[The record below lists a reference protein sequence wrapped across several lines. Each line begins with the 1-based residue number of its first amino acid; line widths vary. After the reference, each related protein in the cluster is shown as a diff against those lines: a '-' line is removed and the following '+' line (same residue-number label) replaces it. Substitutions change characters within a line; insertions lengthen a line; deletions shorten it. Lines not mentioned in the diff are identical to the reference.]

1 MFLRSSF
8 NPVSFSPMAFNGA
21 RKPPENSG
29 RSGYW
34 RLFFHQLQEQALE
47 EKKPKKP
54 ARVIKFEPVKELP
67 DGSAVVGVRSAK
79 PEQVPP
85 EPDQAPSE
93 PYLFKPTPLKPEVD
107 EPSEPYVI
115 QTMRLSMEVSRLFT
129 SWQIP
134 LIITQA
140 QDVEDEELLLL
151 LAA

>member
-8 NPVSFSPMAFNGA
+8 NPVSFSPIAFNGA
-21 RKPPENSG
+21 RKPSEESG

-34 RLFFHQLQEQALE
+34 RLFFHQLQEQALG
-47 EKKPKKP
+47 EKKPQKP
-54 ARVIKFEPVKELP
+54 VKVIKFEPVKELP
-67 DGSAVVGVRSAK
+67 DGSAVVGVHFVKLESEPE
-79 PEQVPP
+79 PEQ
-85 EPDQAPSE
+85 APLE
-93 PYLFKPTPLKPEVD
+93 PYLFKPAPLKPEV
-107 EPSEPYVI
+107 SEPYVI

>member
-1 MFLRSSF
+1 MFLHSSF
-8 NPVSFSPMAFNGA
+8 NPVSFSPIAFNGA
-21 RKPPENSG
+21 RKPSEESG

-47 EKKPKKP
+47 EKKPEKP
-54 ARVIKFEPVKELP
+54 SKVIKFEPVKELS
-67 DGSAVVGVRSAK
+67 DGSAVVGVQSAK
-79 PEQVPP
+79 PKPELEQT
-85 EPDQAPSE
+85 PSE
-93 PYLFKPTPLKPEVD
+93 PYLFKPAPLKPEV
-107 EPSEPYVI
+107 SEPYVI

>member
-1 MFLRSSF
+1 
-8 NPVSFSPMAFNGA
+8 
-21 RKPPENSG
+21 
-29 RSGYW
+29 
-34 RLFFHQLQEQALE
+34 LFFHQLQEQALQKTPE
-47 EKKPKKP
+47 RKLPEPKL
-54 ARVIKFEPVKELP
+54 EPVVELQ
-67 DGSAVVGVRSAK
+67 DGSAIVGKVQRTKK
-79 PEQVPP
+79 PRLEPEANVPEKLP
-85 EPDQAPSE
+85 P
-93 PYLFKPTPLKPEVD
+93 FKPKLVVSTRHD

>member
-8 NPVSFSPMAFNGA
+8 NPVSFSPIAFNGA
-21 RKPPENSG
+21 RKRPENSG

-47 EKKPKKP
+47 EKKPQKP
-54 ARVIKFEPVKELP
+54 AKAIKLEPVKELP
-67 DGSAVVGVRSAK
+67 DGSAVVGVQSTK

-85 EPDQAPSE
+85 EPEQAPPE

-107 EPSEPYVI
+107 EPYVI